1 METPKVTKTQKG
13 GKTVYAS
20 AGNVL
25 RTSKRDYK
33 YALFG
38 LCFTKW
44 NEETRSVDEL
54 AEGEWRFVG
63 LGNDAKRLLDSW
75 KNIWHCSRFTVVT
88 IQ

>member
-1 METPKVTKTQKG
+1 METLKVTKVQKG
-13 GKTVYAS
+13 AKVVYMH
-20 AGNVL
+20 GDDVL

-44 NEETRSVDEL
+44 NEATMKTEEL

-75 KNIWHCSRFTVVT
+75 KSIWKCSKFRVVT
-88 IQ
+88 VQ